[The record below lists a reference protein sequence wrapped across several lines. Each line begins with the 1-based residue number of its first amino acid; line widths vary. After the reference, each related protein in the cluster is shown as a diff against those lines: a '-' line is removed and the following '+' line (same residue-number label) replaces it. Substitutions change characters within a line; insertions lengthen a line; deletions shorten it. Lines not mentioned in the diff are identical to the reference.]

1 MSYLDEYNSN
11 LSEFLTEK
19 LTLTEYRTSA
29 LRCIAQAE
37 MAAGASETERTL
49 LAKAQVYAT
58 LELARVTRDKK

>member
-11 LSEFLTEK
+11 LSDFLTEK

-37 MAAGASETERTL
+37 MAAGSETERRL
-49 LAKAQVYAT
+49 LEKAQVYAT
-58 LELARVTRDKK
+58 LELARVTKDRK